1 MYVNYHESK
10 ELREDINISFP
21 VKYYPEYKIDIF
33 CIVTKENPHINIYY
47 GEGAWSATK
56 CARISLL
63 EPKYLYPKDCD
74 IPVWILSEDEK
85 CKIINIF
92 KSSNPTM
99 IFKDTANTIWEL
111 IVQCYNFEIYC
122 NFGNEEFLPKNLPM
136 PDYMKL

>member
-74 IPVWILSEDEK
+74 IPVWILCFRKYQAIMVCMD
-85 CKIINIF
+85 
-92 KSSNPTM
+92 
-99 IFKDTANTIWEL
+99 
-111 IVQCYNFEIYC
+111 IYTYIHI
-122 NFGNEEFLPKNLPM
+122 GT
-136 PDYMKL
+136 